1 MSAKP
6 KSILVY
12 LAALVMVVVLLVL
25 HFAALHGGT
34 LPLQIRV
41 ERQSAAIRQ
50 RTYRIELSNAASGA
64 PLSAATV
71 LVFTQARGSDRS
83 EILIVATETETP
95 GVYLATVPFS
105 HDGDWFIHIG
115 LNSPIATHVSFA
127 EAIQGTNLGPPIPVL
142 EAEGEPVG
150 EFTLRTFADGY
161 AFITHLAA
169 TAVLGIALALL
180 FIASRSSPRLRGERT
195 ALGTHLFWAS
205 NIVLMITGL
214 YNFVYHTISEAPA
227 PLTLNLAETWRQ
239 FELSNYGN
247 IYAVVLAAKHLAVL
261 ALIGVGAT
269 LTFAWRATRG
279 ADVAERSQK
288 IRTVASTIAVMLG
301 AIILL
306 LGGTLVYL
314 HAISEH

>member
-1 MSAKP
+1 MTTRQ
-6 KSILVY
+6 KSILIY
-12 LAALVMVVVLLVL
+12 LTALDVVVVLFVL

-34 LPLQIRV
+34 PPLQIRV

-64 PLSAATV
+64 PLSDATV

-83 EILIVATETETP
+83 EILVVATETEES
-95 GVYLATVPFS
+95 GVYLATMPFS
-105 HDGDWFIHIG
+105 HDGDWFIHIA
-115 LNSPIATHVSFA
+115 LNRPIATHVSFA
-127 EAIQGTNLGPPIPVL
+127 EEIQGTNLGPPIPVL

-150 EFTLRTFADGY
+150 EFTLRTLADGY
-161 AFITHLAA
+161 AFITHLAT

-180 FIASRSSPRLRGERT
+180 FNASRSSHRLRGERT

-205 NIVLMITGL
+205 NIVLMTTGI
-214 YNFVYHTISEAPA
+214 YNFVYHTIAEAPV

-239 FELSNYGN
+239 FALSNYGN

-261 ALIGVGAT
+261 ALIGVGAA
-269 LTFAWRATRG
+269 LTFAWRATHG
-279 ADVAERSQK
+279 AEAAGRARRLRA
-288 IRTVASTIAVMLG
+288 IASAVVVILG
-301 AIILL
+301 MVILL
-306 LGGTLVYL
+306 LGGALVYL